1 MSKNKTKDDE
11 SKELDDKVKEFLN
24 QGGVIET
31 VGVSQSGDSFY
42 IRNRKQRKVVN
53 YFAKTQ
59 HNMFVKQKIDE

>member
-42 IRNRKQRKVVN
+42 MRNRKQRKVAN

>member
-42 IRNRKQRKVVN
+42 MRNRKQRNASN